1 MLSANRGSELWTETG
16 KSGLTILRDNGVYVK
31 YYDSDTP
38 NSQRVGKEFSN
49 ARCTSRD
56 DDNLLAPFK
65 RGWSEE
71 QTSLVPVQPRV
82 PFYEP

>member
-1 MLSANRGSELWTETG
+1 MLSVSGGNELWTETG
-16 KSGLTILRDNGVYVK
+16 QGELTILRDNRIDVK
-31 YYDSDTP
+31 YYDGDTA
-38 NSQRVGKEFSN
+38 NGQRIGKKFSN
-49 ARCTSRD
+49 ARCTSSD

-71 QTSLVPVQPRV
+71 QTPLISIQSRV